1 MTIKRI
7 SLCLTFIFILG
18 NAHAVSSWEV
28 FDRIIA
34 VVNDTP
40 IIKSELEQKFDRLTS
55 TKKIRKSRYN
65 VEKSRVLDKFIQEAI
80 VRQEAERQAI
90 LVSEEKVM
98 IHIKNLM
105 RSNNIDSLDKFKE
118 IVEKRENIPFP
129 QYKDEIRQQITTEQ
143 VISIAI
149 GVSPPSHEEAREW
162 FKNNRRKL
170 GYQVHLKHILI
181 RPKDRSFSEE
191 KRVSQEVKKLRNRI
205 IRGESFEKIAA
216 EYSQDP
222 GSARK
227 GGDLGWVSLAE
238 LDPYMANK
246 VHKMRKPGQIS
257 GVIKS
262 GYGYHVV
269 KYLGR
274 RAVPYE
280 AVENRILNMLYQ
292 RNMQEQFEKWVA
304 QMRRESDIKI
314 YMENYVKS

>member
-1 MTIKRI
+1 MKIKRV
-7 SLCLTFIFILG
+7 SLCLTFIMILC

-28 FDRIIA
+28 YDRVIA

-40 IIKSELEQKFDRLTS
+40 IVKSELEQQFDRLTS
-55 TKKIRKSRYN
+55 IKNIRKSRYN
-65 VEKSRVLDKFIQEAI
+65 REKSKILDKFIEEAI
-80 VRQEAERQAI
+80 VQQEAERQAI

-98 IHIKNLM
+98 LHIEKTM
-105 RSNNIDSLDKFKE
+105 RRNNIGSLDDFKKVIQE
-118 IVEKRENIPFP
+118 REHMPFS
-129 QYKDEIRQQITTEQ
+129 QYKEEIRQQLITEQ

-149 GVSPPSHEEAREW
+149 GVSPPSEEEAREW
-162 FKNNRRKL
+162 YKNNRRKL
-170 GYQVHLKHILI
+170 GYQVHIKHILI

-191 KRVSQEVKKLRNRI
+191 KRVSKEVRQLRQRI
-205 IRGESFEKIAA
+205 VRGESFEKIAR

-222 GSARK
+222 GSARN
-227 GGDLGWVSLAE
+227 GGDLGWVTLAE
-238 LDPYMANK
+238 LDPYMANQ
-246 VHKMRKPGQIS
+246 VYKMRRRGQIS

-274 RAVPYE
+274 RQVPYE

-292 RNMQEQFEKWVA
+292 RNMAEQFKKWVA

-314 YMENYVKS
+314 YMENYVRT